1 MSASSQSLPQ
11 SPSAASAGLYSV
23 YEHDPP
29 LSAPIVFTAVF
40 AVQILAILFR
50 CLNVRGPTWRKSV
63 GRRWW
68 IVAVPAAVE
77 TAGYALRIAS
87 TLNQTDVGL
96 YISSLVIILIAPQIS
111 AIIAY
116 AVLIA
121 IVVNFHADG
130 LCPVK
135 ARLIAPIWLAL
146 DLVAGALQGGG
157 GGQQTN
163 PESVRPGLILA
174 LVGMVLQTLG
184 FLVFSA
190 VAFLTLRRLSFTQAW
205 EDRRHAM
212 VHISIAL
219 VCTCVA
225 HDIRFVYR
233 VIEFGWQLATFE
245 PGPNSYAPQIQPVF
259 EYVFDASMMFFAI
272 AVFPTFFY
280 FGELRIPRIR
290 GFEYWFLSKEKR
302 EKELYDTLTDD
313 LAVY

>member
-135 ARLIAPIWLAL
+135 ARLIAPIWLTL

-163 PESVRPGLILA
+163 PERTSRPDPCSGRHGPANTRLLGL
-174 LVGMVLQTLG
+174 
-184 FLVFSA
+184 
-190 VAFLTLRRLSFTQAW
+190 LRCG
-205 EDRRHAM
+205 
-212 VHISIAL
+212 V
-219 VCTCVA
+219 
-225 HDIRFVYR
+225 
-233 VIEFGWQLATFE
+233 
-245 PGPNSYAPQIQPVF
+245 PYASP
-259 EYVFDASMMFFAI
+259 A
-272 AVFPTFFY
+272 FFY
-280 FGELRIPRIR
+280 TGLGGSPTRHGSHLNCSCLYLRCARHSLRVPGHRIR
-290 GFEYWFLSKEKR
+290 
-302 EKELYDTLTDD
+302 
-313 LAVY
+313 LAACYVRAGTKQLCTPNPAGI